1 MTALLEAT
9 GLELGYEERTVL
21 RGVDFSLQ
29 AGEVVAIVGPNGA
42 GKSTLLHALLGLVPR
57 SRGIVKLG
65 GHPLETLRR
74 NEIARRVAF
83 VPQDTRADFD
93 FTVRELVAM
102 GRTPHLGRFQ
112 PERALDTAAVD
123 HALDMTE
130 TRAFEDRIVSELSG
144 GEQQR
149 VHLARAIA
157 QTTDVLLLDEPT
169 ASLDLEHQ
177 LELLDLVRRLAKEG
191 KAAAVALHDLSL
203 AARVADRIVVLAER
217 RVVAMGK
224 PEIVITE
231 ELLATFF
238 HVRGRVHRDPKDG
251 VVVVVPIEPI

>member
-9 GLELGYEERTVL
+9 GLELGYGDRTVL
-21 RGVDFSLQ
+21 RSVDFSLE
-29 AGEVVAIVGPNGA
+29 AGEVVAVVGPNGA
-42 GKSTLLHALLGLVPR
+42 GKSTLLHALLGLVPNG
-57 SRGIVKLG
+57 RGVVKLG
-65 GHPLETLRR
+65 GRALAGMRR
-74 NEIARRVAF
+74 GEIARHVAF
-83 VPQDTRADFD
+83 MPQDTRADFE

-130 TRAFEDRIVSELSG
+130 TRAFEDRLVSELSG

-177 LELLDLVRRLAKEG
+177 
-191 KAAAVALHDLSL
+191 
-203 AARVADRIVVLAER
+203 
-217 RVVAMGK
+217 
-224 PEIVITE
+224 
-231 ELLATFF
+231 
-238 HVRGRVHRDPKDG
+238 
-251 VVVVVPIEPI
+251 